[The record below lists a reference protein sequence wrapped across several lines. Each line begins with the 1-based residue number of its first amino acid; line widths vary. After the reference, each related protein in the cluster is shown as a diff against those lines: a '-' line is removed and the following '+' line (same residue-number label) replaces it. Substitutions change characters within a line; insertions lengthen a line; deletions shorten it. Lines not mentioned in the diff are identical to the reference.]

1 MKKLFLLVALCLSA
15 LSLSASVVYVA
26 PDGTGDGTSWDSP
39 LGNIQDAIVQA
50 QQDETGQTDV
60 WVKCGTYMLDS
71 AIILRDSVNLYG
83 GFAGTE
89 TTVDERT
96 KNSNDP
102 WDFTNLTIIDA
113 QNNDFP
119 CAKANKAYG
128 YQQPLV
134 VDGVVFQ
141 NGRALAAN
149 FDNGGGIR
157 LNLNVTLQNSI
168 VRNCYSDN
176 AGGAVQMHLG
186 GNMHGCL
193 LENNR
198 QEDGSNG
205 GGAVNLNTSMS
216 GVEAYITNCV
226 FRGNSTNVRGGA
238 INCQGN
244 TDYYIDACT
253 FYNNY
258 AIDANGALANGGAI
272 YDNGSQ
278 RSHITNC
285 VFFNNSG
292 KQSIYL
298 RANEFCNNTLVKNV
312 GNLYI
317 AAGIS
322 TGKVCN
328 NIVWNCYTAAD
339 EATPTGLTGSA
350 IYGLTVLNN
359 YTYTPVPDTNGWVL
373 STDPNVANCNVQF
386 ASNTTNGDFEMPED
400 SEVPEGKCLVGPHF
414 AKVPTFSGA
423 IPATV
428 AEADKAEFLAELE
441 AADFHIKR
449 QSALLNAGTDSAF
462 VDVDRDGNHRPIG
475 RRTDVGAYE
484 ALTIANT
491 AKDPYT
497 IAEAIE
503 LTQAGVALTDSVYV
517 IGVVDSLQYSAKYK
531 NVNVWINDGFNHMEF
546 YAMFGYHRYSIDSEE
561 DLAALISV
569 GDTLIAKGTLKY
581 YANGEIYELYRGCYA
596 IEVRK
601 NVNIT
606 YHTVKLH
613 GKRLDVSYEYIDN
626 YGDIQSEYLG
636 GWIEDIELSIRH
648 GLNVNVYESTSGHC
662 DEFLGWSD
670 GVTEN
675 SRTITITSDTT
686 IASEIYTQT
695 YHAEIT
701 AGEGGRIYG
710 DYWGD
715 GDFIGDV
722 PCDGYSFYTR
732 AYANEGYYF
741 VGWSDGNSNSSRN
754 IHIYSDTTVTAIFK
768 KYCTVTINGGA
779 VSGEYS
785 YLDNYGEWST
795 SSFNRTFHKTVYMRE
810 GQITVRENA
819 DCGKWLG
826 WSDGV
831 MDKERTI
838 DVVGDT
844 VIESSFDSEYYTIQ
858 IMPTKGGYIR
868 NPYTEE
874 EVYINNKIYACT
886 NYSQDLRA
894 YPYEGYYFKE
904 WSNGVKND
912 EQYVYFDHN
921 MALLAI
927 FDTIVPATVTA
938 APADGCEEMGT
949 VTGGGRYMTGDQVTV
964 VATPKEGYHF
974 VEWSDG
980 YGRPEYTFTL
990 SSDTTIYAIFAQGE
1004 NMGKCGKDLYWSCE
1018 DSLLTITGTGEMDI
1032 YNYYTWK
1039 DTKVGV
1045 NKVSLPDGLTYL
1057 DGGEFYGQNIHI
1069 KELIIPATVTE
1080 MNGFD
1085 IWNGDDFEH
1094 LEYLGNS
1101 MVTNSKNDI
1110 GYAKYIRM
1118 PGEFFNSYHLIE
1130 DKYLDSIVIS
1140 NGELELNYERYYQDY
1155 RENYG
1160 VAMPRYV
1167 DLANASNTTLE
1178 NLHYI
1183 FTKQLRTLY
1192 LPSKL
1197 EIVSEEAL
1205 KGCQYLSSVV
1215 IPTTVVEIAPNAFED
1230 CRSMTS
1236 VTFAGNNVETIGDWA
1251 FYNCHSL
1258 RSLTLPEGVEEVG
1271 LAAFYGCTY
1280 LNELTIPSTMKK
1292 IADNGFAGCEKLG
1305 TMYVNALVPPTI
1317 EAKTFEDVNR
1327 ATPVFVPKG
1336 TLERYQADEYWSEFF
1351 NMAEYEAPTGYLNT
1365 NADEANGMRK
1375 VVRNGQVLII
1385 RGDKTYN
1392 MMGQELSK

>member
-1 MKKLFLLVALCLSA
+1 MKKFNVLLVALIAAMSMQAQVWQLVDE
-15 LSLSASVVYVA
+15 SLSVGDNFTDSWLQAGSFDGLTAYLRDGAGWTVKSTWTEEFTGKDCINYAKSYIQGTTNGMPGSLFYEKTGYVSAHLQFMPTVPGVVYIA
-26 PDGTGDGTSWDSP
+26 
-39 LGNIQDAIVQA
+39 A
-50 QQDETGQTDV
+50 
-60 WVKCGTYMLDS
+60 K
-71 AIILRDSVNLYG
+71 YG
-83 GFAGTE
+83 STKPIWAAKVPNKVLE
-89 TTVDERT
+89 TTGLEYADLTAYLIPGFSEA
-96 KNSNDP
+96 SN
-102 WDFTNLTIIDA
+102 
-113 QNNDFP
+113 
-119 CAKANKAYG
+119 
-128 YQQPLV
+128 
-134 VDGVVFQ
+134 VDGVITMTKGMYISD
-141 NGRALAAN
+141 NGAALQETMPSADTYAAVPLEVEPGYTYYYWVSGSRLMLSGLHFTQKVTTLRAKIPTNEECSPNAIWNKGVEDYDGNITPNVYMTACVWNDNMSGRLVPMSQEGDYHVLQVTDEDEFSVLFVAGQVTSWSTVNYLYEQTVDLQHVNTDLCVQITN
-149 FDNGGGIR
+149 FDTNEPNTKCGLQVLDCTTGAPSMEIYTINPDYNWGNSLLNGYVEGSGSYIGE
-157 LNLNVTLQNSI
+157 QDI
-168 VRNCYSDN
+168 VISAWPYPGYRF
-176 AGGAVQMHLG
+176 AGW
-186 GNMHGCL
+186 
-193 LENNR
+193 
-198 QEDGSNG
+198 EDGSIEQTRT
-205 GGAVNLNTSMS
+205 VHLVSDTIM
-216 GVEAYITNCV
+216 TPL
-226 FRGNSTNVRGGA
+226 FVR
-238 INCQGN
+238 
-244 TDYYIDACT
+244 
-253 FYNNY
+253 
-258 AIDANGALANGGAI
+258 
-272 YDNGSQ
+272 
-278 RSHITNC
+278 
-285 VFFNNSG
+285 
-292 KQSIYL
+292 
-298 RANEFCNNTLVKNV
+298 
-312 GNLYI
+312 
-317 AAGIS
+317 
-322 TGKVCN
+322 
-328 NIVWNCYTAAD
+328 
-339 EATPTGLTGSA
+339 
-350 IYGLTVLNN
+350 
-359 YTYTPVPDTNGWVL
+359 
-373 STDPNVANCNVQF
+373 
-386 ASNTTNGDFEMPED
+386 
-400 SEVPEGKCLVGPHF
+400 
-414 AKVPTFSGA
+414 
-423 IPATV
+423 
-428 AEADKAEFLAELE
+428 
-441 AADFHIKR
+441 
-449 QSALLNAGTDSAF
+449 
-462 VDVDRDGNHRPIG
+462 
-475 RRTDVGAYE
+475 
-484 ALTIANT
+484 TIANT
-491 AKDPYT
+491 KEYPYSVW
-497 IAEAIE
+497 EAIQ
-503 LTQAGVALTDSVYV
+503 LINAGEALTDSVYV
-517 IGVVDSLQYSAKYK
+517 IGIVTNLTYNSSYK
-531 NVNVWINDGFNHMEF
+531 NITVWVRDEDGNTMEF
-546 YAMFGYHRYSIDSEE
+546 YAMQGLDSALILSEE
-561 DLAALISV
+561 EMNELVQV
-569 GDTLIAKGTLKY
+569 GDTLIAKGTLKHY
-581 YANGEIYELYRGCYA
+581 YNANTGEDFDELYRGCYA

-601 NVNIT
+601 NMDNVF
-606 YHTVKLH
+606 HTV
-613 GKRLDVSYEYIDN
+613 RLRGNRLSGYYDYSY
-626 YGDIQSEYLG
+626 L
-636 GWIEDIELSIRH
+636 IEDGVYDIVPEHFYDRDSITLTIRH
-648 GLNVNVYESTSGHC
+648 GLNVHVYEELGIC
-662 DEFLGWSD
+662 DGFLGWSD

-722 PCDGYSFYTR
+722 PCDGYSYYIR
-732 AYANEGYYF
+732 AYANDGYYF
-741 VGWSDGNSNSSRN
+741 VGWSDGNSKSSRN

-1167 DLANASNTTLE
+1167 DLANASNTTLD
-1178 NLHYI
+1178 NINHL

-1197 EIVSEEAL
+1197 EVVSEEAL

-1292 IADNGFAGCEKLG
+1292 IADNGFAGCEKMQ

-1317 EAKTFEDVNR
+1317 EAKTFEDVDR

-1351 NMAEYEAPTGYLNT
+1351 NMAEYEAPTGNLNT
-1365 NADEANGMRK
+1365 NVDEANGMRK